1 MTESKTKKILMGLG
15 VVFVLA
21 LVSLV
26 LQFSTPNIADP
37 DAFYHM
43 AHAKVYA
50 ERGVFYSEFPWAQFS
65 IIKDLK
71 SDIWYGFH
79 LFLIPF
85 TYIKNAGISI
95 KLAGA
100 FITFLTLIGFYF
112 ALNRLKIKWP
122 ILWALVFVLATPDVM
137 YRLIMTRPHNLSFAL
152 TIVTFS
158 LFLTSSK
165 KWPLILLGFTA
176 AFLHSALSWLPL
188 AVVIIASLVSKF
200 RREPIRW
207 RSLLYLALGL
217 VAGLIAR
224 PNPLA
229 GLKLVYIQVIQI
241 IFVKTQ
247 NIPLTFGR
255 ELKTPNFDSIIKN
268 ILPVILIGLIGIVLY
283 KIAIKKYRASE
294 IGNYKNIFVSAL
306 TVSAFFLLI
315 TLFVA
320 RRSYDIF
327 TGFTLIT
334 SSMALTLY
342 LNKISNT
349 KHKNTVVS
357 VLIISIGILSLNS
370 VPLFKKYNNDAWSPN
385 DLKESSLW
393 LKENAKPGE
402 IVFNTSWDQF
412 GSLMYWNPQ
421 NYYINGMDPIFQ
433 YAFSPTLY
441 WKNHFILADAGYT
454 NTCGLIRCKEEEIE
468 TTPSVLV
475 NDFKA
480 SYVVLK
486 KSRNPKTYFYW
497 LKDKTFPLV
506 FENSVEAVFK
516 ISPSNQK

>member
-1 MTESKTKKILMGLG
+1 MKKLSIILL
-15 VVFVLA
+15 LA
-21 LVSLV
+21 GIALA

-50 ERGVFYSEFPWAQFS
+50 ERGIFYNEFPWAQFS

-85 TYIKNAGISI
+85 TYIKNGILGM

-100 FITFLTLIGFYF
+100 FITFLTLSGFYF
-112 ALNRLKIKWP
+112 ALSKLKIKWP

-137 YRLIMTRPHNLSFAL
+137 YRLTMTRPHNLSFAL
-152 TIVTFS
+152 TAIIFA
-158 LFLTSSK
+158 LFLSSRK
-165 KWPLILLGFTA
+165 KYPIFILGFIA

-188 AVVIIASLVSKF
+188 AVVILTSIVLKL
-200 RREPIRW
+200 RREPAKLNSVI
-207 RSLLYLALGL
+207 YLALGIIG
-217 VAGLIAR
+217 GLLAR

-229 GLKLVYIQVIQI
+229 GLKLVYIQVVQI
-241 IFVKTQ
+241 IFVKWQ

-255 ELKTPNFDSIIKN
+255 ELKTPTLDSIIRN
-268 ILPVILIGLIGIVLY
+268 ILPVILIGIIGIVLY
-283 KIAIKKYRASE
+283 KIAIKKYRTNE
-294 IGNYKNIFVSAL
+294 IDNSKNIFLSAL
-306 TVSAFFLLI
+306 TVSIFFLFI

-334 SSMALTLY
+334 ASIALTLY
-342 LNKISNT
+342 LNKLQNL
-349 KHKNTVVS
+349 KHKNTVIS
-357 VLIISIGILSLNS
+357 ILIITIGVLSLNS
-370 VPLFKKYNNDAWSPN
+370 VPLFKAYNETAWAVD

-393 LKENAKPGE
+393 LKENTKPGE

-412 GSLMYWNPQ
+412 GSLMYWNNQ

-433 YAFSPTLY
+433 YALSPTLY

-454 NTCGLIRCKEEEIE
+454 NTCGLIRCKQEEIE
-468 TTPSVLV
+468 TTPAVLV

-506 FENSVEAVFK
+506 FENSAEAVFK
-516 ISPSNQK
+516 VTPLK